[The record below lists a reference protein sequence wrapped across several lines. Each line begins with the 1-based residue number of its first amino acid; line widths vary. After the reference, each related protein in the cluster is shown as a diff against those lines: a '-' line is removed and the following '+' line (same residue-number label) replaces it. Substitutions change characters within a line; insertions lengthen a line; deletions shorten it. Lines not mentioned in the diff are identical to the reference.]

1 MKIYHGTSFE
11 NAAKILSQ
19 DHWEYPM
26 WQFIESVISIKGNVN
41 WGRLQ
46 TKMAELNDSG
56 LIGIHFTTNVNTAEI
71 YARKNKRPVILMV
84 EYDGKGSCD
93 DFIINKPISAD
104 KIKCYMG
111 QGGDIQF
118 YGVLLNELYEKKC
131 QYSLGI
137 TKRLHGLRKGLDL
150 G

>member
-11 NAAKILSQ
+11 SAVQILSQ
-19 DHWEYPM
+19 DHWEYPLE
-26 WQFIESVISIKGNVN
+26 QVVKSFISISGNIKSEDV
-41 WGRLQ
+41 Q
-46 TKMAELNDSG
+46 AYIAKCNDRG
-56 LIGIHFTTNVNTAEI
+56 LIGLHFTTNVNTAEI

-84 EYDGKGSCD
+84 EYEGKGSCD
-93 DFIINKPISAD
+93 DFIINEPISAD
-104 KIKCYMG
+104 RIKCYMG

-118 YGVLLNELYEKKC
+118 YGVLLNELYGKKC

-137 TKRLHGLRKGLDL
+137 TKKLHGLSKGLDL

>member
-11 NAAKILSQ
+11 SAAQILSQ
-19 DHWEYPM
+19 PYWDYPLEFFVRSAISFNKNVDWE
-26 WQFIESVISIKGNVN
+26 
-41 WGRLQ
+41 RLQ
-46 TKMAELNDSG
+46 TNMAKFKDSG
-56 LIGIHFTTNVNTAEI
+56 LIGIHFSTNVYTAEI

-84 EYDGKGSCD
+84 GYDGKGSCD

-104 KIKCYMG
+104 RIKCYMG

-118 YGVLLNELYEKKC
+118 YGALLNELYEKKC
-131 QYSLGI
+131 QYSLGV
-137 TKRLHGLRKGLDL
+137 TKRLHSLRKGLDL